1 MGGGGAGRG
10 RTGAAGG
17 RPGAGRGR
25 THPAGGQTGAAGGR
39 TGAAGGRT
47 GAAGGPGG
55 GRHELGGGPGG
66 TGGLELL
73 SPLGRELLDR
83 LSGEDVTPDRALVLA
98 EELRRSYP
106 PPLVAAALT
115 QQSLRMSGRAK
126 FRHAGAMLFT
136 RPGLEQASSEA
147 AAAHSARRYEG
158 FSTVADL
165 CCGIGGNLA
174 ALAARTA
181 VLAVDRDLTSLEFAR
196 HNAAACGAAHP
207 VGPVCAD
214 VRQLAA
220 GRARPGAI
228 FIDPARRSG
237 DRRLRAGSSEPALDW
252 CLALPD
258 WVPAVGIKAA
268 PGLPHE
274 LIPPGWEAEFLAV
287 GRSLKEALLWSP
299 ALATASRRATILPA
313 GGPAWPAGPARPG
326 APALPGHP
334 ARPGDTLVPEP
345 GPPVPVAAPGAYLL
359 DPNPAV
365 TRAGLVED
373 LARRIGAWKIDPM
386 IAFLA
391 ADEPVATPFA
401 RTLRVLESMPW
412 NEKQVARRVRE
423 LGITAA
429 DIRRRGLAGDVS
441 LIHRR
446 LGLRANAPAGG
457 GAADALPSSAVIVMT
472 RRDDKPWGLI
482 SVPA

>member
-1 MGGGGAGRG
+1 MGGDGAGR
-10 RTGAAGG
+10 R
-17 RPGAGRGR
+17 
-25 THPAGGQTGAAGGR
+25 
-39 TGAAGGRT
+39 
-47 GAAGGPGG
+47 
-55 GRHELGGGPGG
+55 G

-115 QQSLRMSGRAK
+115 QQSLRTSGRAK

-174 ALAARTA
+174 ALAAHTT

-207 VGPVCAD
+207 VAPVCAD

-313 GGPAWPAGPARPG
+313 GDPGRPGGPSQPGDPARPG
-326 APALPGHP
+326 GPAQ
-334 ARPGDTLVPEP
+334 PGDTLVAEP

-391 ADEPVATPFA
+391 ADEPVVTPFA

-429 DIRRRGLAGDVS
+429 DIRRRGLAGDVD

-446 LGLRANAPAGG
+446 LGLRA
-457 GAADALPSSAVIVMT
+457 GAAAARNAAAQNAATTADGPAVIIMT
-472 RRDDKPWGLI
+472 RRDDQPWGLI